1 MKKFLALLTLLLFV
15 LLVWFSWQW
24 YKDSILCCGDAAIT
38 NETEQK
44 LIAPAVTEPEPEVK
58 KYGPLVFNWNDAE
71 PITNDLWPDKKAEIL
86 SAVADSKVLKITG
99 PYYSDEENNTDFEN
113 LGKARAEK
121 VKLLL
126 QDSTFTAEIETAGK
140 LVRENDTVQTE
151 PFGGTVME
159 WQTRNEN
166 VQEID
171 DKALIYFPYN
181 SSKKLENENI
191 NNYLR
196 DVAENLKG
204 NDHMVLLTGYTDS
217 KGNAPSNKR
226 LGLYRAEAIRNLL
239 VGMGVAENRVK
250 VSSKGEEDPIAT
262 NKTEE
267 GRAKNR
273 RVELQ
278 IQEN

>member
-1 MKKFLALLTLLLFV
+1 MKKFLLLLTLLLFV

-24 YKDSILCCGDAAIT
+24 YKDTVLCCSGT
-38 NETEQK
+38 T
-44 LIAPAVTEPEPEVK
+44 VTEKAKQKSSTPVIAKPDPVVK
-58 KYGPLVFNWNDAE
+58 KYGPLVYEWNADE
-71 PITNDLWPDKKAEIL
+71 PITNDLWPDKKAEII
-86 SAVADSKVLKITG
+86 AAAADSKVLKITG
-99 PYYSDEENNTDFEN
+99 PYYSDEVNNTSYEN
-113 LGKARAEK
+113 LGIARAEK

-126 QDSTFTAEIETAGK
+126 QDSTLTADIETAGK
-140 LVRENDTVQTE
+140 LVQENDTLQTE

-191 NNYLR
+191 NNYLK
-196 DVAENLKG
+196 DVAKNLQG
-204 NDHMVLLTGYTDS
+204 NEHKVLLTGYTDS

-239 VGMGVAENRVK
+239 VAMGVTENRIIVD
-250 VSSKGEEDPIAT
+250 SKGEENPIAS
-262 NKTEE
+262 NKTKE

-278 IQEN
+278 IQDN